1 MKRLAKQHTQSE
13 LEQMLGGKQHEAR
26 GASESH
32 LKAIRA
38 TGSMQGNSSRRAHAR
53 NVVAAAGETML
64 AIKGAIEIHELF
76 PEFAKAAA

>member
-1 MKRLAKQHTQSE
+1 
-13 LEQMLGGKQHEAR
+13 MLDGKQCEAR

-32 LKAIRA
+32 LKAIQA

-53 NVVAAAGETML
+53 NVAAAAGETII

-76 PEFAKAAA
+76 PEHAKQSA